1 MGSAKNSKSTKTRL
15 KKYDQLSFEASKN
28 QSFFILTRFKS
39 YKWHSP
45 GGFLGLHGR
54 CLTFD
59 SSANGFG
66 RGEGCGAVLLGPLG
80 EEVEMAAL
88 WLGLVVGFHGHGGT
102 PIAGWFR
109 RENPTKMDDSGVPL
123 F

>member
-1 MGSAKNSKSTKTRL
+1 MAQP
-15 KKYDQLSFEASKN
+15 D
-28 QSFFILTRFKS
+28 
-39 YKWHSP
+39 HSP

-66 RGEGCGAVLLGPLG
+66 RGEGCGAVLLGPPG

-88 WLGLVVGFHGHGGT
+88 WLG
-102 PIAGWFR
+102 W
-109 RENPTKMDDSGVPL
+109 
-123 F
+123 

>member
-1 MGSAKNSKSTKTRL
+1 MKNRFFKINN
-15 KKYDQLSFEASKN
+15 KKHKKRNIKQKHDQLSLKPAKN
-28 QSFFILTRFKS
+28 TKKNHRFDVDLLIFFKS
-39 YKWHSP
+39 HISLSAIKMAQPDHSP

-66 RGEGCGAVLLGPLG
+66 RGEGGGAVLLGPPG

-88 WLGLVVGFHGHGGT
+88 WLG
-102 PIAGWFR
+102 W
-109 RENPTKMDDSGVPL
+109 
-123 F
+123 